1 MSVIQKL
8 IDAQDNQDLKAYNE
22 VVSEDYVW
30 VKHSTGEEI
39 PRDELSKWLISPDA
53 PKSEN
58 ARIIYENDEIGV
70 AHYFVSF
77 KDGTKFKYEIP
88 IREIRSRFDKMKSRN
103 VYECS
108 LQNNLHVDL
117 LPFFANRSI
126 KGYAFGNA
134 YVDNKLDTVSSA
146 LLKKKKVHH
155 DIVNEKGEEK
165 WIAEYTRWE
174 LIWYNFEDSVLTM
187 ELTTYD
193 NNLVLK
199 TSPDFSRLFFYF

>member
-58 ARIIYENDEIGV
+58 VRIIYENDEIGV

-77 KDGTKFKYEIP
+77 KDGSRQAVLVVYNIKDGKI
-88 IREIRSRFDKMKSRN
+88 IRSETGATN
-103 VYECS
+103 
-108 LQNNLHVDL
+108 
-117 LPFFANRSI
+117 I
-126 KGYAFGNA
+126 
-134 YVDNKLDTVSSA
+134 T
-146 LLKKKKVHH
+146 KK
-155 DIVNEKGEEK
+155 
-165 WIAEYTRWE
+165 
-174 LIWYNFEDSVLTM
+174 
-187 ELTTYD
+187 
-193 NNLVLK
+193 
-199 TSPDFSRLFFYF
+199 

>member
-22 VVSEDYVW
+22 VVSEDYIW

-77 KDGTKFKYEIP
+77 KDGSSQAVLVAYIIKDGKI
-88 IREIRSRFDKMKSRN
+88 IRSETGATNMPK
-103 VYECS
+103 
-108 LQNNLHVDL
+108 Q
-117 LPFFANRSI
+117 
-126 KGYAFGNA
+126 
-134 YVDNKLDTVSSA
+134 
-146 LLKKKKVHH
+146 
-155 DIVNEKGEEK
+155 
-165 WIAEYTRWE
+165 
-174 LIWYNFEDSVLTM
+174 
-187 ELTTYD
+187 
-193 NNLVLK
+193 
-199 TSPDFSRLFFYF
+199 

>member
-39 PRDELSKWLISPDA
+39 PRDELSKWLINPEA

-77 KDGTKFKYEIP
+77 KDGSRQAVLVVYTIKDGKI
-88 IREIRSRFDKMKSRN
+88 IRSETGATKIPK
-103 VYECS
+103 
-108 LQNNLHVDL
+108 
-117 LPFFANRSI
+117 
-126 KGYAFGNA
+126 
-134 YVDNKLDTVSSA
+134 
-146 LLKKKKVHH
+146 
-155 DIVNEKGEEK
+155 
-165 WIAEYTRWE
+165 
-174 LIWYNFEDSVLTM
+174 
-187 ELTTYD
+187 
-193 NNLVLK
+193 
-199 TSPDFSRLFFYF
+199 

>member
-77 KDGTKFKYEIP
+77 KDGSRQAVLVVYTIKDSKI
-88 IREIRSRFDKMKSRN
+88 IRSETGATN
-103 VYECS
+103 
-108 LQNNLHVDL
+108 
-117 LPFFANRSI
+117 I
-126 KGYAFGNA
+126 
-134 YVDNKLDTVSSA
+134 T
-146 LLKKKKVHH
+146 KK
-155 DIVNEKGEEK
+155 
-165 WIAEYTRWE
+165 
-174 LIWYNFEDSVLTM
+174 
-187 ELTTYD
+187 
-193 NNLVLK
+193 
-199 TSPDFSRLFFYF
+199 

>member
-77 KDGTKFKYEIP
+77 KDG
-88 IREIRSRFDKMKSRN
+88 SRQAVLV
-103 VYECS
+103 VYIIKDLS
-108 LQNNLHVDL
+108 LIH
-117 LPFFANRSI
+117 I
-126 KGYAFGNA
+126 
-134 YVDNKLDTVSSA
+134 
-146 LLKKKKVHH
+146 
-155 DIVNEKGEEK
+155 
-165 WIAEYTRWE
+165 
-174 LIWYNFEDSVLTM
+174 
-187 ELTTYD
+187 
-193 NNLVLK
+193 
-199 TSPDFSRLFFYF
+199 